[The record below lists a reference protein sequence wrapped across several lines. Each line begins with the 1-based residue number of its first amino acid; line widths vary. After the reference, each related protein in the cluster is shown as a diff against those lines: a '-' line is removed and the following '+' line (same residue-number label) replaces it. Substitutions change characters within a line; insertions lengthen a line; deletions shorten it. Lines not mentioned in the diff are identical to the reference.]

1 MEKYTKTITE
11 GVTFTALKTDKSKY
25 DMLTV
30 NFLFPRTEENTA
42 FSALLSAV
50 IDRGTVKYPDM
61 RSLEIAQEELYAAS
75 AEVYTRSMGECMSLT
90 FSASYMNKA
99 YTIEKED
106 LTDSLLLLL
115 NELMFNPLTVD
126 GGFLPEYV
134 ESEKKNQIDII
145 RSRLDNKSAYAVR
158 RCVELMCENEAF
170 AIPADGNEE
179 TVNKID
185 GKNLYDFYKKI
196 ISESPVHI
204 VFSGNEDGREIYD
217 KLCKRLSFYP
227 RNTDIP
233 KNVIIEKAE
242 KEKSFTEEMNISQ
255 SKLSIGCRVAV
266 KDRQNERL
274 AFTVFKEI
282 FALSPTSKLFVNVRE
297 KLSLCYYCSM
307 ISHYIKGLFII
318 TAGINA
324 CDKDK
329 AYNAIIHEL
338 DGMKNG
344 NFTDEEFEVAIRN
357 IKSSLRSVTDSIRS
371 INKFYVAGYLEGKDT
386 SPLEEADMLDTIT
399 REDVIRCAN
408 SITVDTVYF
417 LKGGNGEE

>member
-1 MEKYTKTITE
+1 MEKYVKTITE

-25 DMLTV
+25 DMITV
-30 NFLFPRTEENTA
+30 NFMFPRTEETTA
-42 FSALLSAV
+42 YSSMLSAV
-50 IDRGTVKYPDM
+50 MDRGTVNFPDM

-75 AEVYTRSMGECMSLT
+75 AEVYTRAMGECMSLT

-106 LTDSLLLLL
+106 LTSPMLALLG
-115 NELMFNPLTVD
+115 ELMFNPLTVD

-145 RSRLDNKSAYAVR
+145 RSAKDNKSTYAVK
-158 RCVELMCENEAF
+158 RCVELMCENEPFSVSAY
-170 AIPADGNEE
+170 GNEE
-179 TVNKID
+179 TVNGIN
-185 GKNLYDFYKKI
+185 GKNLYDFYKRI
-196 ISESPVHI
+196 TSQCPVHI
-204 VFSGNEDGREIYD
+204 VFSGKADGNDIYN
-217 KLCKRLSFYP
+217 KLCENISFSSRKASLP
-227 RNTDIP
+227 QNLIINRAEEI
-233 KNVIIEKAE
+233 KN
-242 KEKSFTEEMNISQ
+242 FTEEMNISQ
-255 SKLSIGCRVAV
+255 SKLSIGCRIAV
-266 KDRQNERL
+266 EDRQKERL

-282 FALSPTSKLFVNVRE
+282 FAVSPTSKLFVNVRE

-329 AYNAIIHEL
+329 AYNAIIKEL
-338 DGMKNG
+338 EAMKKG
-344 NFTDEEFEVAIRN
+344 DFTDEEFDTAVRN

-371 INKFYVAGYLEGKDT
+371 INRFYVAGYIEGKDT
-386 SPLEEADMLDTIT
+386 SPLEEAEMLDAIT

-408 SITVDTVYF
+408 SITVDTVHF